1 MIGAKLV
8 AHDEQDVADFAHALF
23 PLPRISVYLS
33 RMNDASSIRDIL
45 DFWFLALDDPG
56 YGKSREVWWKSTP
69 GLDADIA
76 ARFTKPLDRAAAG
89 ELDCWAKSPD
99 GALALIV
106 LCDQFSRNIHR
117 RTARAFATDPKALG
131 TARIA
136 LACGFPAVYPADMRL
151 FFYMPFQ
158 HSESLGDQ
166 QLCCDLFA
174 SLGNEDNVKFAI
186 GHRDIVARFGRFP
199 HRNEVLGRRS
209 TAEELDYLKT
219 AERFGQ

>member
-1 MIGAKLV
+1 
-8 AHDEQDVADFAHALF
+8 
-23 PLPRISVYLS
+23 
-33 RMNDASSIRDIL
+33 MNDASSIRDIL
-45 DFWFLALDDPG
+45 DFWFLPLSDEG
-56 YGKSREVWWKSTP
+56 YGSPREIWWKSSAE
-69 GLDADIA
+69 LDVELTTRF
-76 ARFTKPLDRAAAG
+76 ARTLERAAAG
-89 ELDCWAKSPD
+89 GLDSWVKSPD

-106 LCDQFSRNIHR
+106 LCDQFPRNIHR
-117 RTARAFATDPKALG
+117 RTARAFATDPKALAM
-131 TARIA
+131 ARIA
-136 LACGFPAVYPADMRL
+136 LARGYPAAYRPDMRL

-174 SLGNEDNVKFAI
+174 TLGNEDNVKYAI

-199 HRNEVLGRRS
+199 HRNEVLGRPS

>member
-1 MIGAKLV
+1 MTGS
-8 AHDEQDVADFAHALF
+8 AD
-23 PLPRISVYLS
+23 IQ
-33 RMNDASSIRDIL
+33 SIREIL
-45 DFWFLALDDPG
+45 DFWFLPLADPG
-56 YGKSREVWWKSTP
+56 YGQTREIWWKGTSE
-69 GLDADIA
+69 LDADITT
-76 ARFTKPLDRAAAG
+76 RFAKTLDRAAAG
-89 ELDCWAKSPD
+89 DLDDWAKSPD

-117 RTARAFATDPKALG
+117 RTARAFATDPKALA
-131 TARIA
+131 TARLA
-136 LACGFPAVYPADMRL
+136 LARGYPAVYPADMRL

-158 HSESLGDQ
+158 HSEALGDQ

-174 SLGNEDNVKFAI
+174 TLGNEDNVKYAI

-199 HRNEVLGRRS
+199 HRNEVLGRQS

>member
-1 MIGAKLV
+1 
-8 AHDEQDVADFAHALF
+8 
-23 PLPRISVYLS
+23 
-33 RMNDASSIRDIL
+33 MNDASSIRDIL
-45 DFWFLALDDPG
+45 DFWFLPLADPG
-56 YGKSREVWWKSTP
+56 YGKAREIWWKSTTE
-69 GLDADIA
+69 LDADVT
-76 ARFTKPLDRAAAG
+76 ARFAKALEQAAAG
-89 ELDCWAKSPD
+89 VLDAWAKSPD

-117 RTARAFATDPKALG
+117 RTARAFATDPKALA
-131 TARIA
+131 TARVA
-136 LACGFPAVYPADMRL
+136 LARSYPAAYPVDMRL

-166 QLCCDLFA
+166 QLCCDLFGP
-174 SLGNEDNVKFAI
+174 LGNEDNVKYAI

-199 HRNEVLGRRS
+199 HRNEVLGRQS